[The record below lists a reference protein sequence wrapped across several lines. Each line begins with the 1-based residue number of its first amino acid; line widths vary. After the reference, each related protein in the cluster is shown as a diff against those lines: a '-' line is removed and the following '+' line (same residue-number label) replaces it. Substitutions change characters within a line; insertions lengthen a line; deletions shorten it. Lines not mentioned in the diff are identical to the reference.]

1 MKIFMIVTRVEIF
14 GIYIQNSYKQVM
26 KIFMIATRVEI
37 LEVNEFPKKQHIPIL
52 FIIIL
57 VVCLM

>member
-26 KIFMIATRVEI
+26 KIFMIVTRVEI
-37 LEVNEFPKKQHIPIL
+37 FE
-52 FIIIL
+52 
-57 VVCLM
+57 LMNSLRSSTYQIYL